1 MIHLPL
7 QLFLTPPDL
16 RVSICWPLGQRHCFW
31 GCEEEASEG
40 ELENVFVTKKAI
52 YRPEW
57 MIRERDFFLFTQVG
71 RPVSAVWG
79 SSAQP
84 LAIGAQWVPAEQTWL
99 MTSLQWAAVLRASP
113 FSLLGNT
120 GTSQETGISLW
131 EPPLPRSAVK
141 MIGWNPGA
149 GTHEIFAYSLLPWLA
164 KLPHL
169 FECQSD
175 WWGRAKMPFL
185 CPCCFTILHM
195 HEVLSN
201 NKSGSFQCCCDV
213 NKKPAPRISSLGCQ
227 WPTVTLWPTW
237 FNWRHWARACAGK
250 YSGTL
255 VSVEG
260 LNEN

>member
-52 YRPEW
+52 YWPEW
-57 MIRERDFFLFTQVG
+57 MIRQRDFFLFTHVG
-71 RPVSAVWG
+71 RSVSAVWG

-120 GTSQETGISLW
+120 GTSQEMGISLW
-131 EPPLPRSAVK
+131 EPPPPRSAVK

-149 GTHEIFAYSLLPWLA
+149 GTHKIFAYSLLPWLA

-169 FECQSD
+169 FGCQSD
-175 WWGRAKMPFL
+175 WREEPKCLFSVPA
-185 CPCCFTILHM
+185 
-195 HEVLSN
+195 VLSYYTCIKYLATIN
-201 NKSGSFQCCCDV
+201 LELFS
-213 NKKPAPRISSLGCQ
+213 AA
-227 WPTVTLWPTW
+227 VT
-237 FNWRHWARACAGK
+237 
-250 YSGTL
+250 
-255 VSVEG
+255 
-260 LNEN
+260 